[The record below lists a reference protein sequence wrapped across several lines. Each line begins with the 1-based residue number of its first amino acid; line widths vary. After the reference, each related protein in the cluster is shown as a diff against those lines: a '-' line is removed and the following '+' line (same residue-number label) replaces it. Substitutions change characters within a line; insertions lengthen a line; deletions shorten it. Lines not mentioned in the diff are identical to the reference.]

1 MLKNKN
7 RTVKS
12 VNNHKTQ
19 IYHKKRS
26 CNHIVSKEWERIYKS
41 LAPIYQDLDGDYM
54 QVDLIDL
61 EFYERWLNG
70 RY

>member
-7 RTVKS
+7 RKLKF

-19 IYHKKRS
+19 IYHKKLYS
-26 CNHIVSKEWERIYKS
+26 QHIVSKEWESVYSS
-41 LAPIYQDLDGDYM
+41 LAPIYQSLDSDY
-54 QVDLIDL
+54 VAIDLIDL